1 MGDNVVL
8 GGPVHKPSPGKYS
21 YPKDVVQAPEH
32 PASQELLAYWRTCQ
46 ANGGMRMGR
55 DVPARAI
62 ARLLRNIAI
71 SEPVG
76 DWDDAHI
83 RLAGLAYA
91 ERFGRDI
98 AGMNLRALYGEDV
111 HSAQALLDSG
121 RYVTAT
127 GEPRIMHTRV
137 VAETVELM
145 RYEVVSL
152 PVFSPAGDKIWCLT
166 GAFRF

>member
-1 MGDNVVL
+1 MNDNVVL
-8 GGPVHKPSPGKYS
+8 GGPVHKPAPDTYS
-21 YPKDVVQAPEH
+21 YPKEMVHAPEH
-32 PASQELLAYWRTCQ
+32 PAAQELIAYWQTCE
-46 ANGGMRMGR
+46 AKGGMRMGR
-55 DVPARAI
+55 DVPARPI
-62 ARLLRNIAI
+62 AKLLRNIAI

-98 AGMNLRALYGEDV
+98 AGMNIRALYADDV
-111 HSAQALLDSG
+111 QSAQALLEGG
-121 RYVTAT
+121 RHVTAT
-127 GEPRIMHTRV
+127 REPRIMHTRV
-137 VAETVELM
+137 MAEAIELM

-152 PVFSPAGDKIWCLT
+152 PVFAPAGDTIWCLT